1 MVRLGW
7 LIPTLILLVAAG
19 CVNLEEV
26 PPTGQPFVSASADKV
41 YGEAPL
47 QVSFTI
53 TAIPARGSIQKLVI
67 DYGDGSSE
75 DLTQK
80 ISNNTV
86 SVSHTYSSI
95 GKFKVVVTASDK
107 NGSSN
112 TEIQITTNDKPIIS
126 NLKTYEDP
134 GYTKEANEF
143 LPYDTVYIK
152 ANCFDSSGL
161 GQVLIDWGDGSVE
174 QSQDCESSHQYS
186 REGDYTIKITVYD
199 MGVFAGAPEPLSN
212 TASTTVNIKYGIK
225 PGNSAPNISVN
236 AENTSGEAPL
246 SVTIYVGVFDVD
258 GEVKEVKVDWG
269 DGSVDTLGSGDQ
281 IGTREKRILYKKTHT
296 YQNIGSFRIT
306 IIAKDDKDDV
316 QIYNISVEV
325 SSSRPLLSVA
335 FKDHLNQDPN
345 GKTYD
350 VVMTDYQD
358 QATITANILAYDVF
372 HYDIVAVTEIKYA
385 NNSTKISIESYTPWS
400 DIFKITL
407 PSPPP
412 FFFPFPALS
421 DYFNVNPGDIDYTP
435 EGPYPNGITATY
447 RITIYALKS
456 GVVSVVSP
464 YYCEWPSSWWWPPL
478 SQCLEKI
485 NAIESHPSKVS
496 ASISFTVKPK

>member
-112 TEIQITTNDKPIIS
+112 AEIQITTNDKPIIS

-134 GYTKEANEF
+134 GYTKDANEF
-143 LPYDTVYIK
+143 LPSATVYIK

-212 TASTTVNIKYGIK
+212 TASTTVNIKYGIE

-296 YQNIGSFRIT
+296 YQNIGSFMIT

-316 QIYNISVEV
+316 QINNNTSVIV

-350 VVMTDYQD
+350 VVMTDSQN
-358 QATITANILAYDVF
+358 QATITADILAYDY
-372 HYDIVAVTEIKYA
+372 YDYNIVAVTEIKYA
-385 NNSTKISIESYTPWS
+385 DNSTRISIGLFFSGTGVTHQPRQLIQVSPNDIYSTPNG
-400 DIFKITL
+400 F
-407 PSPPP
+407 
-412 FFFPFPALS
+412 
-421 DYFNVNPGDIDYTP
+421 
-435 EGPYPNGITATY
+435 YPNGITATY

-464 YYCEWPSSWWWPPL
+464 YSCEWPSWWGHPL
-478 SQCLEKI
+478 SQCLQII
-485 NAIESHPSKVS
+485 NDIESHPSKVS
-496 ASISFTVKPK
+496 ASVSFKAEPK